1 MNNDILLDKI
11 LNYTQRLM
19 TIKKHGY
26 DKQTEFV
33 FDSLIRA
40 AAAMGTT
47 FSDLM
52 YPLNKADFV
61 LKLQIALKK
70 ATETEYWLKLYKKAA
85 DIHGEEITSLLN
97 ESLELKKIFMASI
110 SASKSGKQPESKVI
124 VKADGDDSFK
134 S

>member
-19 TIKKHGY
+19 AVKDHGD
-26 DKQTEFV
+26 DKQKEFV
-33 FDSLIRA
+33 FDSLIKS
-40 AAAMGTT
+40 AAAMGST

-61 LKLQIALKK
+61 LKLQLALKK
-70 ATETEYWLKLYKKAA
+70 AAETEYWLKLYKKATG
-85 DIHGEEITSLLN
+85 INSEEMAALLK

-110 SASKSGKQPESKVI
+110 TAAKSDKQPESKVI
-124 VKADGDDSFK
+124 VKADGDDAFK